1 MSLTTTTLTEVHCMA
16 RLSLA
21 DCLRPISLFFTL
33 MVVAAIAVAT
43 ASAQTST
50 GGLRGFVKDDTG
62 GVLAGVTVEAT
73 SPSRIGGAAVEVTDG
88 QGLYRFEN
96 LPLGEYVLTFTLQG
110 FGTTRREAIRV
121 EVGRTIQLD
130 MQMKVGNV
138 EQSIVVTGESP
149 VVDAVHSGITS
160 NFNQEMLQNI
170 PSSRQSYFDIV
181 TYTPAVRINQVPND
195 SRFIIFGSSSDQNQ
209 FQYDGVDI
217 SAVSNGGVWDFPSP
231 DIMQEVQVN
240 AVGASAE
247 FHDFQGGVVN
257 IVTKSGS
264 NSYRGSGSFYI
275 IPPGLVGNNTPN
287 EQFPYKVHYNQQG
300 TFEIGGPI
308 AKDRAWFYGILPAQ
322 RGLTTGVGVDPNLD
336 KQGGV
341 SYKPFAKGTVRLGPH
356 DNLNVGFNNNMF
368 CCGATASRTAPLI
381 TQTVEHGHNPVL
393 TSQYTHTFGSATLFE
408 ARAGGIYIRDNFTPV
423 SDDFVTPGRTDQATG
438 FSVANALTGSKQF
451 HNRTTIDAS
460 LSHSASDFLKG
471 SHDFKFGVQTAYA
484 TQRTVSIRFSNVSY
498 TDLNSAPYLATFQD
512 PAASGGRIRSGGG
525 YIQDNWSFNDRITL
539 NLGFRYDNI
548 RGDIPELSAGATLDG
563 ISGDASFE
571 VPNTITYPA
580 VEDLISFNSWSPRLG
595 ITLRADKSGKT
606 VVKANYGRFFGKLA
620 TGMFN
625 SMSPG
630 ATPQTTLRY
639 NPVTRAYDIPF
650 SVVDNR
656 INFSVNDGLNNQYT
670 DQLFIGVERQL
681 LANMGVNVSFIWKEE
696 SDFIRLQD
704 VRGSY
709 AERAI
714 VDTFEGRTF
723 PLTVFNLT
731 SSQASRLFQVV
742 NRNDF
747 DQSFKSVVVEL
758 NKRFSDSWQS
768 QGSYTWQ
775 DSEAFGGGSVT
786 GSTQQD
792 FSNLSS
798 TTGFGRDPNDSINAF
813 GPTATNSTHSVKLS
827 TTYRAPMDFN
837 LGMRYS
843 YESGRPYGRLIIV
856 RGLGQGNVTMLAEER
871 GAYALPD
878 VNDFQIRI
886 DKDFAL
892 TASQRVRFSVDFFN
906 IFNSD
911 TTLTLRNN
919 SSQVTATTPW
929 AQTLSIVRPRTVQ
942 FGVRYQF

>member
-1 MSLTTTTLTEVHCMA
+1 MA

-21 DCLRPISLFFTL
+21 ECLRSIPLLVTL
-33 MVVAAIAVAT
+33 TVAVAFSSAT
-43 ASAQTST
+43 ATAQTST
-50 GGLRGFVKDDTG
+50 GGVRGFVKDDTG

-96 LPLGEYVLTFTLQG
+96 LPIGQYSLTFTLQG

-170 PSSRQSYFDIV
+170 PSARQSYFDIV

-257 IVTKSGS
+257 IVTKTGS
-264 NSYRGSGSFYI
+264 NTYRGAGSFYI
-275 IPPGLVGNNTPN
+275 IPPGLVANNTPN

-300 TFEIGGPI
+300 TFELGGPI
-308 AKDRAWFYGILPAQ
+308 KKDRAWFYGIFPTSRQ
-322 RGLTTGVGVDPNLD
+322 LTTGVGVDPNLD
-336 KQGGV
+336 RKGGRNF
-341 SYKPFAKGTVRLGPH
+341 KPFAKGTVRLGAH
-356 DNLNVGFNNNMF
+356 DNLSVGFNNNMF
-368 CCGATASRTAPLI
+368 CCSATANRTAPLV

-423 SDDFVTPGRTDQATG
+423 SDDFATPGRTDQATG
-438 FSVANALTGSKQF
+438 FSIANGLTGSKQF
-451 HNRTTIDAS
+451 HNRTTVDAS

-484 TQRTVSIRFSNVSY
+484 TQRTVSVRFGNVSY
-498 TDLNSAPYLATFQD
+498 TDLNGAPYLAIFSD
-512 PAASGGRIRSGGG
+512 PAASGGRLRTAGS
-525 YIQDNWSFNDRITL
+525 YLQDNWTLNDRVTL
-539 NLGFRYDNI
+539 NLGVRYDRI
-548 RGDIPELSAGATLDG
+548 LGDIPELSAGATLDG
-563 ISGDASFE
+563 ISGNASFD
-571 VPNTITYPA
+571 VPNSKTYAGVP
-580 VEDLISFNSWSPRLG
+580 DLIGFNTWSPRAG
-595 ITLRADKSGKT
+595 ITVRADRSGKT
-606 VVKANYGRFFGKLA
+606 VVKANYGRFYGKLA
-620 TGMFN
+620 TSMFS

-630 ATPQTTLRY
+630 ATPTTTLRW
-639 NPVTRAYDIPF
+639 NAATRAYDLPF
-650 SVVDNR
+650 SLVDNR
-656 INFSVNDGLNNQYT
+656 INFSVNPDLRNQYT

-681 LANMGVNVSFIWKEE
+681 VANMGVNVSFVWKEE

-704 VRGSY
+704 VRGTY
-709 AERAI
+709 AQRAV
-714 VDTFEGRTF
+714 VDTFEGRAF
-723 PLTVFNLT
+723 NLNVFNLT

-742 NRNDF
+742 NRTDF

-775 DSEAFGGGSVT
+775 DSKAFGGGSVT

-792 FSNLSS
+792 FSSLCS
-798 TTGFGRDPNDSINAF
+798 TTGFGRDPNDNINAY

-827 TTYRAPMDFN
+827 TTYRAPLDFN
-837 LGMRYS
+837 LGLRYS

-856 RGLGQGNVTMLAEER
+856 RGLGQGNVTMLAEPR
-871 GAYALPD
+871 GSYALPA
-878 VNDFQIRI
+878 VNDFQVRI
-886 DKDFAL
+886 DKDFNI
-892 TASQRVRFSVDFFN
+892 TRSQRIRLALDFFN

-942 FGVRYQF
+942 FGLRYQF

>member
-1 MSLTTTTLTEVHCMA
+1 MA
-16 RLSLA
+16 KLSA
-21 DCLRPISLFFTL
+21 RVPRRSVVLRIAMCT
-33 MVVAAIAVAT
+33 AIAALSVAT
-43 ASAQTST
+43 IGAQTST

-96 LPLGEYVLTFTLQG
+96 LPLGEYSLTFSLQG
-110 FGTTRREAIRV
+110 FGAVRREGVRV

-130 MQMKVGNV
+130 AQLKIGNV
-138 EQSIVVTGESP
+138 EQSIIVTGESP

-264 NSYRGSGSFYI
+264 NNYRGTGSFYI
-275 IPPGLVGNNTPN
+275 IPPGLVANNTPN
-287 EQFPYKVHYNQQG
+287 EQFPYKIHYNQQT

-308 AKDRAWFYGILPAQ
+308 VKDRAWFYGILPAQ
-322 RGLTTGVGVDPNLD
+322 RSLTTGVGVDPNLD
-336 KQGGV
+336 KKGGA
-341 SYKPFAKGTVRLGPH
+341 SYKPFAKGTIRFGAH
-356 DNLNVGFNNNMF
+356 DNLSVGFNNNMF
-368 CCGATASRTAPLI
+368 CCAATASRTAPLI

-423 SDDFVTPGRTDQATG
+423 SDDFVTPGRTDQGNGTS
-438 FSVANALTGSKQF
+438 SVNGQTGSKQF

-460 LSHSASDFLKG
+460 VSHSASDFLKG

-498 TDLNSAPYLATFQD
+498 TDLNAAPYLATFQD
-512 PAASGGRIRSGGG
+512 PLASGGRIRTAGG
-525 YIQDNWSFNDRITL
+525 YAQDNWTLNDRVTL
-539 NLGFRYDNI
+539 NLGVRYDNI

-563 ISGDASFE
+563 ISGDASFT
-571 VPNTITYPA
+571 VPNSITYPA
-580 VEDLISFNSWSPRLG
+580 VEDLIGFNTWSPRAG
-595 ITLRADKSGKT
+595 ITIRADQSGKT

-625 SMSPG
+625 SASPG
-630 ATPQTTLRY
+630 ATPTTTLRY
-639 NPVTRAYDIPF
+639 NTATGTYNIPF
-650 SVVDNR
+650 SFVDNR
-656 INFSVNDGLNNQYT
+656 INFSVNPELNNQYT
-670 DQLFIGVERQL
+670 DQLFIGLERQL
-681 LANMGVNVSFIWKEE
+681 MANMGVNLSFVWKEE
-696 SDFIRLQD
+696 SDFLRLQD
-704 VRGSY
+704 VRGTY

-723 PLTVFNLT
+723 PLNVFNLT

-742 NRNDF
+742 NREDF
-747 DQSFKSVVVEL
+747 DQSFKSVVIEL
-758 NKRFSDSWQS
+758 NKRFSNSWQS

-775 DSEAFGGGSVT
+775 DSQAFGGGAVT

-798 TTGFGRDPNDSINAF
+798 TAGFGRDPNDSINAF
-813 GPTATNSTHSVKLS
+813 GPTATNSTHAVKLS
-827 TTYRAPMDFN
+827 TTYRAPMEFN

-871 GAYALPD
+871 GSYALPD

-886 DKDFAL
+886 DKDFNI
-892 TASQRVRFSVDFFN
+892 TGSQRLRLSVDFFN

-929 AQTLSIVRPRTVQ
+929 AQTLSIVRPRSVQ